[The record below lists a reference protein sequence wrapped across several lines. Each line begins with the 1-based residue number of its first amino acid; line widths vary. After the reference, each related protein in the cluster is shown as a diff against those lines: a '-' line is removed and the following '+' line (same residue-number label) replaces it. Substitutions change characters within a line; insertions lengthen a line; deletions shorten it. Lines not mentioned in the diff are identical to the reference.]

1 MKKNKSSKNWIIQQH
16 RDLYFKQAKS
26 SGFRSRSAYKLL
38 ELNKKFK
45 FFKNCKTALDLG
57 SYPGGWS
64 QILKKN
70 IKNCKI
76 LSVDIK
82 KMEKIE
88 GVDFLCCDFKKEDSK
103 EKILKRLKNKAD
115 LLVSD
120 MACDTTGNKDLDCI
134 RTNALCAEVIEF
146 SSYVIKENGVV
157 ISKLFNG
164 KDFLMVKNLAQNI
177 FHKVNFFKPDSSR
190 DYSKE
195 TYIHCAGIKT
205 L

>member
-1 MKKNKSSKNWIIQQH
+1 MKKNKSSKNWIIKQH
-16 RDLYFKQAKS
+16 RDQYFKEAKS

-45 FFKNCKTALDLG
+45 LFSNCKSVIDLG

-70 IKNCKI
+70 LKNCKI
-76 LSVDIK
+76 LSVDMK

-88 GVDFLCCDFKKEDSK
+88 GVDFICCDFQK
-103 EKILKRLKNKAD
+103 EKSKKQILKILNNKAD

-120 MACDTTGNKDLDCI
+120 MAADTTGNKDLDCI

-146 SSYVIKENGVV
+146 SRFVIKENGTV
-157 ISKLFNG
+157 IAKLFNG
-164 KDFLMVKNLAQNI
+164 KDFINVKNLAQGK
-177 FHKVNFFKPDSSR
+177 FYKVNFFKPESSR

-195 TYIHCAGIKT
+195 TYIHCYI
-205 L
+205 LNSL

>member
-1 MKKNKSSKNWIIQQH
+1 MRKNKSSKSWIIEQH
-16 RDLYFKQAKS
+16 RDQYFKHAKS

-45 FFKNCKTALDLG
+45 LFSSCNTVIDLG

-64 QILKKN
+64 QMLKKN
-70 IKNCKI
+70 LKNCKI

-82 KMEKIE
+82 EMKKIE
-88 GVDFLCCDFKKEDSK
+88 GVDFLCCDFQKEESK
-103 EKILKRLKNKAD
+103 EKILKKLNNKAD

-120 MACDTTGNKDLDCI
+120 MAADTTGNKDLDCI

-146 SSYVIKENGVV
+146 SRFVLKESGVV

-164 KDFLMVKNLAQNI
+164 QDFLNVKNLAKSK
-177 FHKVNFFKPDSSR
+177 FREVNFFKPESSR

>member
-16 RDLYFKQAKS
+16 RDQYFKQAKS

-146 SSYVIKENGVV
+146 SSCVIKENGVV

-164 KDFLMVKNLAQNI
+164 KDFLMVKNLAQNK

>member
-16 RDLYFKQAKS
+16 RDQYFKQAKS

-45 FFKNCKTALDLG
+45 FFRNCKTAIDLG

-76 LSVDIK
+76 LSIDIK
-82 KMEKIE
+82 EMEKID
-88 GVDFLCCDFKKEDSK
+88 GVDFLCCDFLEKESK
-103 EKILKRLKNKAD
+103 GKILKRLNNKAD

-120 MACDTTGNKDLDCI
+120 MAADTTGNKDLDCI
-134 RTNALCAEVIEF
+134 RTNALCSEVIEF
-146 SSYVIKENGVV
+146 SSFVVQESGVV
-157 ISKLFNG
+157 IAKLFNG
-164 KDFLMVKNLAQNI
+164 KDFLTVKKLAQSK
-177 FHKVNFFKPDSSR
+177 FHKVNFFKPESSR

>member
-16 RDLYFKQAKS
+16 RDQYFKQAKS

-45 FFKNCKTALDLG
+45 FFNNCKTAIDLG

-70 IKNCKI
+70 LKNCKI
-76 LSVDIK
+76 LSIDIK
-82 KMEKIE
+82 KMEKID
-88 GVDFLCCDFKKEDSK
+88 GVDFLCCDFLKEESK
-103 EKILKRLKNKAD
+103 EKILKRLNSKAD

-120 MACDTTGNKDLDCI
+120 MAADTTGNKDLDCI

-146 SSYVIKENGVV
+146 SRFVIKENGTV
-157 ISKLFNG
+157 IAKLFNG
-164 KDFLMVKNLAQNI
+164 KDFINVKNLAQNK
-177 FHKVNFFKPDSSR
+177 FYKVNFFKPESSR

>member
-1 MKKNKSSKNWIIQQH
+1 MNKNKSSKNWIIKQH
-16 RDLYFKQAKS
+16 RDPYFKQAKS

-45 FFKNCKTALDLG
+45 LFKNCKSVIDLG

-70 IKNCKI
+70 LKNSYI
-76 LSVDIK
+76 LSIDIK
-82 KMEKIE
+82 KMEKIN
-88 GVDFLCCDFKKEDSK
+88 GVDFLCCDFQEKESK
-103 EKILKRLKNKAD
+103 EKILKKLNNKAD

-120 MACDTTGNKDLDCI
+120 MAADTTGNKDLDCI

-146 SSYVIKENGVV
+146 SSFVINENGVV
-157 ISKLFNG
+157 IAKLFNG
-164 KDFLMVKNLAQNI
+164 QDFSIVKNLAKSK
-177 FHKVNFFKPDSSR
+177 FHTVNFFKPESSR

-195 TYIHCAGIKT
+195 TYIHCARIKT

>member
-1 MKKNKSSKNWIIQQH
+1 MKKNKSSKNWIIKQH

-45 FFKNCKTALDLG
+45 LFKNCKSAIDLG

-70 IKNCKI
+70 LNNSYI
-76 LSVDIK
+76 LSIDIK
-82 KMEKIE
+82 KMEKIN
-88 GVDFLCCDFKKEDSK
+88 GVDFLCCDFKEKESK
-103 EKILKRLKNKAD
+103 EKILKKLNNKAD

-120 MACDTTGNKDLDCI
+120 MAADTTGNKDLDCI
-134 RTNALCAEVIEF
+134 RTDALCAEVIEF
-146 SSYVIKENGVV
+146 SSFVINENGVV
-157 ISKLFNG
+157 IAKLFNG
-164 KDFLMVKNLAQNI
+164 QDFSIVKNLAKSK
-177 FHKVNFFKPDSSR
+177 FHTVNFFKPESSR

-195 TYIHCAGIKT
+195 TYIHCARIKT

>member
-1 MKKNKSSKNWIIQQH
+1 MRKNKSSKNWIIKQH
-16 RDLYFKQAKS
+16 RDQYFKQAKS

-38 ELNKKFK
+38 ELNKKFNL
-45 FFKNCKTALDLG
+45 FSNCYTVIDLG

-64 QILKKN
+64 QMLKKN
-70 IKNCKI
+70 LKNCKI
-76 LSVDIK
+76 LSVDLK
-82 KMEKIE
+82 KMEKIQ
-88 GVDFLCCDFKKEDSK
+88 GVDFLCCDFQKEESK
-103 EKILKRLKNKAD
+103 EKILKKLKNKAD

-120 MACDTTGNKDLDCI
+120 MAADTTGNKDLDCI
-134 RTNALCAEVIEF
+134 RTNALCADVIEF
-146 SSYVIKENGVV
+146 SRYVLKDSGVV

-164 KDFLMVKNLAQNI
+164 QDFLNVKKLAKSK
-177 FHKVNFFKPDSSR
+177 FREVNFFKPESSR

>member
-16 RDLYFKQAKS
+16 RDQYFKQAKS

-120 MACDTTGNKDLDCI
+120 MACDTTVNKDLDCI

-164 KDFLMVKNLAQNI
+164 KDFLMVKNLAQNK

>member
-1 MKKNKSSKNWIIQQH
+1 MKKNKSSKNWIIKQH
-16 RDLYFKQAKS
+16 RDPYFKQAKS

-45 FFKNCKTALDLG
+45 LFKNCKSVIDLG

-70 IKNCKI
+70 LKNSYI
-76 LSVDIK
+76 LSIDIK
-82 KMEKIE
+82 KMEKIN
-88 GVDFLCCDFKKEDSK
+88 GVDFLCCDFKEKESK
-103 EKILKRLKNKAD
+103 EKILKKLNNKAD

-120 MACDTTGNKDLDCI
+120 MAADTTGNKDLDCI

-146 SSYVIKENGVV
+146 SSFVINENGVV
-157 ISKLFNG
+157 IAKLFNG
-164 KDFLMVKNLAQNI
+164 QDFSIVKNLAKSK
-177 FHKVNFFKPDSSR
+177 FHTVNFFKPESSR
-190 DYSKE
+190 DNSKE
-195 TYIHCAGIKT
+195 TYIHCARIKT

>member
-1 MKKNKSSKNWIIQQH
+1 MKKNKSSKNWIIRQH
-16 RDLYFKQAKS
+16 RDQYFKQAKS

-45 FFKNCKTALDLG
+45 FFRNCRTVVDLG

-64 QILKKN
+64 QMLKKN
-70 IKNCKI
+70 LKNCNI

-82 KMEKIE
+82 KMEKID
-88 GVDFLCCDFKKEDSK
+88 GVDFLCCDFQKAGSK
-103 EKILKRLKNKAD
+103 EKILKKLDSKAD

-120 MACDTTGNKDLDCI
+120 MAADTTGNKDLDCI

-146 SSYVIKENGVV
+146 SSLVIKESGVV
-157 ISKLFNG
+157 IAKLFNG
-164 KDFLMVKNLAQNI
+164 KDFLDVKDLAQKK

-190 DYSKE
+190 DFSKE
-195 TYIHCAGIKT
+195 TYIHCAGIRT

>member
-1 MKKNKSSKNWIIQQH
+1 MKKNKSSKNWIIHQH
-16 RDLYFKQAKS
+16 RDQYFKESKS

-38 ELNKKFK
+38 ELDKKFK
-45 FFKNCKTALDLG
+45 IFKDSKTVIDLG

-70 IKNCKI
+70 LKNSKI
-76 LSVDIK
+76 LSIDIK

-88 GVDFLCCDFKKEDSK
+88 GVDFLCCDFLEKESK
-103 EKILKRLKNKAD
+103 EKILKKLSNKAD

-120 MACDTTGNKDLDCI
+120 MAADTTGNKDLDCI

-146 SSYVIKENGVV
+146 SSFVIKENGVV
-157 ISKLFNG
+157 IAKLFNG
-164 KDFLMVKNLAQNI
+164 KDFLQVKDLANNR
-177 FHKVNFFKPDSSR
+177 FKKVNFFKPESSR

>member
-1 MKKNKSSKNWIIQQH
+1 MKKNKSSKNWIIKQH
-16 RDLYFKQAKS
+16 RDPYFKQAKS

-45 FFKNCKTALDLG
+45 LFKNCKSVIDLG

-70 IKNCKI
+70 LKNSYI
-76 LSVDIK
+76 LSIDIK
-82 KMEKIE
+82 KMEKIN
-88 GVDFLCCDFKKEDSK
+88 GVDFLCCDFQEKESK
-103 EKILKRLKNKAD
+103 EKILKKLNNKAD

-120 MACDTTGNKDLDCI
+120 MAADTTGNKDLDCI

-146 SSYVIKENGVV
+146 SSFVINENGVV
-157 ISKLFNG
+157 IAKLFNG
-164 KDFLMVKNLAQNI
+164 QDFSIVKNLAKSK
-177 FHKVNFFKPDSSR
+177 FHTVNFFKPESSR

-195 TYIHCAGIKT
+195 TYIHCARIKT